1 MNTTRY
7 KKIPPAQSII
17 RRKLYNQRMVRRA
30 GAILVVP
37 AVAILA
43 VLVLCTELSAAR
55 GYGRYGGGRGGWVY
69 DRSGPERGIRA
80 PLMEHGAG
88 IMQFVRRLDLTD
100 EQAEKIKDT
109 IKANQE
115 KIQTAQKA
123 VVEARKALN
132 ETVAKGADEA
142 AIRDAA
148 TAVGKAL
155 GDAAVL
161 RANTKAAVEKI
172 LTDEQRT
179 KLEEL
184 REEMKEQR
192 DLRAGEVQR
201 PGARGRF
208 QQRGLREDVW
218 PGGPSYGRGP
228 MGRGGAQHGFRQMR
242 EPLDRG
248 PRQPWRW

>member
-1 MNTTRY
+1 MNKSRY
-7 KKIPPAQSII
+7 KKI
-17 RRKLYNQRMVRRA
+17 
-30 GAILVVP
+30 AILVVP

-55 GYGRYGGGRGGWVY
+55 GYGRYGGERGGRFNPWI
-69 DRSGPERGIRA
+69 GPGRGIRA
-80 PLMEHGAG
+80 PLRQRSADPDSSATG
-88 IMQFVRRLDLTD
+88 IMRLVRRLDLTD
-100 EQAEKIKDT
+100 EQVEQIKET
-109 IKANQE
+109 IKANRE

-123 VVEARKALN
+123 VAEARKALN

-161 RANTKAAVEKI
+161 RVNTKAAVEKI

-184 REEMKEQR
+184 REEMKERR

>member
-7 KKIPPAQSII
+7 KKI
-17 RRKLYNQRMVRRA
+17 
-30 GAILVVP
+30 AILVVP

-55 GYGRYGGGRGGWVY
+55 GSGRYGGRRGGWVY
-69 DRSGPERGIRA
+69 DRPGPERDMRT
-80 PLMEHGAG
+80 PLRHRSAGPNSSATG
-88 IMQFVRRLDLTD
+88 IMQLVRRLDLTD
-100 EQAEKIKDT
+100 EQSEQIKET
-109 IKANQE
+109 VKANKE
-115 KIQTAQKA
+115 KIQAAQKA
-123 VVEARKALN
+123 VAEARKALN

-161 RANTKAAVEKI
+161 RANTTASVKAI

-179 KLEEL
+179 KLDEL
-184 REEMKEQR
+184 RKEGQERRANRTGEM
-192 DLRAGEVQR
+192 QR
-201 PGARGRF
+201 PGGRVRF
-208 QQRGLREDVW
+208 QQRGLREDAW
-218 PGGPSYGRGP
+218 HDGEPPYGRGQMFYGPDRAGP
-228 MGRGGAQHGFRQMR
+228 MRRGRMR

-248 PRQPWRW
+248 PRQP